1 MIARLS
7 SRRQLVIPKPIAAA
21 LRLTPGDLLN
31 VVRKNNTVVLTPVD
45 IVERKDTR
53 KRQGRAE
60 DANV

>member
-7 SRRQLVIPKPIAAA
+7 SRRQLVIPKSIATA

-53 KRQGRAE
+53 KRRGMA
-60 DANV
+60 

>member
-1 MIARLS
+1 MLARLS
-7 SRRQLVIPKPIAAA
+7 SRRQLVIPKSIATA

-31 VVRKNNTVVLTPVD
+31 VVQKNNTVVLTPVD

-53 KRQGRAE
+53 KRRGRAE